1 MASDLAKR
9 IRLIREAETSG
20 RAEFSQLIG
29 ISKKTIEGVE
39 QTGRT
44 PRGELL
50 EAICLQWPKYS
61 LWLMTGKAD
70 WNCEQVRAEIKKEDI
85 T

>member
-44 PRGELL
+44 PKGELL
-50 EAICLQWPKYS
+50 EAICLQWPEYS
-61 LWLMTGKAD
+61 LWLMTGSAD
-70 WNCEQVRAEIKKEDI
+70 WDCAQKEPMQDTI
-85 T
+85 